1 MRIFTTT
8 LQTRYD
14 PKANGLGLLRLVL
27 ALAVLVAHSWPLG
40 SGAANPGLGLTRG
53 QTDLGALAVDGFFVL
68 SGFLVAASGR
78 RLGPVRFAWHRCLR
92 IFPGLWTCLLVL
104 AFVLAPLVS
113 LATRGR
119 LGDPGAS
126 LAYAWGNW
134 FGNPHVWG
142 VGDLFA
148 ETPYGR
154 LTHASVFNGS
164 LWSLVY
170 ELSCYAGM
178 IALIAAGVLRRHTW
192 LVPLLALAAYAVIV
206 SDFLRTV
213 GTHGLA
219 TRPVQR
225 GGIGPIPLI
234 GHLNL
239 QLTIYLGFLFLLGA
253 SIQLY
258 RHRVPIHPALAL
270 LAGAALVSSM
280 LVGGFFVVGLPAYA
294 YLLVSAAGVLPPA
307 VHGIGRRRD
316 YSYGIYIYAFPVQ
329 QLVALAG
336 GAAWGVLP
344 YIALSATG
352 ALVLAAL
359 SWHLV
364 ERPALSLKDWTPRR
378 VATEPAAKT
387 PVGAAP

>member
-1 MRIFTTT
+1 MT

-40 SGAANPGLGLTRG
+40 SGAANPGLGLTHG
-53 QTDLGALAVDGFFVL
+53 QTDLGTLAVDGFFVL

-78 RLGPVRFAWHRCLR
+78 RLGPLRFAWHRFLR

-142 VGDLFA
+142 IGDLFA

-154 LTHASVFNGS
+154 LTDASVFNGS

-178 IALIAAGVLRRHTW
+178 IALIATGVLRRCPW
-192 LVPLLALAAYAVIV
+192 LVPLLALAAYVVIV

-225 GGIGPIPLI
+225 GAIGPIPLI
-234 GHLNL
+234 GALNL
-239 QLTIYLGFLFLLGA
+239 QMTIYLGFLFLLGA
-253 SIQLY
+253 TIQLY
-258 RHRVPIHPALAL
+258 RHRVPVHPMLAL
-270 LAGAALVSSM
+270 VAFSAFAGSM
-280 LVGGFFVVGLPAYA
+280 LVGGFFVVGLPAFA
-294 YLLVSAAGVLPPA
+294 YLLVWAASVLPQA
-307 VHGIGRRRD
+307 VHGIGRRHD

-329 QLVALAG
+329 QVIALAG

-344 YIALSATG
+344 YIVLSASG
-352 ALVLAAL
+352 ALVLATL

-364 ERPALSLKDWTPRR
+364 ERPALLLKDWAPRSVR
-378 VATEPAAKT
+378 T
-387 PVGAAP
+387 PVGAAPN